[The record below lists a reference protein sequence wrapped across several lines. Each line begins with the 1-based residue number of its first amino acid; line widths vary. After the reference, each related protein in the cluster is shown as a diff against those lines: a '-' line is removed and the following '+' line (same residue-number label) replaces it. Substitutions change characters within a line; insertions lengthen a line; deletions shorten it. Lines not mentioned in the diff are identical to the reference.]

1 MKNLILLLAILLIYA
16 KNLSAEEFSIGS
28 LHHLLAKCA
37 KIESNKLRL
46 KCFDNIKLKNYKS
59 NTVRAENITN
69 TQTQTKTSEKAV
81 ENVPSETVPSPNQT
95 SNSAVNNF
103 GKKLESNSSITSYLK
118 GDFKKW
124 VKGQKLHLENGQ
136 IWEVRRAQSGYKHL
150 KNPKITIT
158 VGYLGSF
165 TAKIDGLNAT
175 AKVRRIK

>member
-1 MKNLILLLAILLIYA
+1 MKNLITLLAILLIYA
-16 KNLSAEEFSIGS
+16 KNLSAEEFSIDS
-28 LHHLLAKCA
+28 LHHIFAKCA
-37 KIESNKLRL
+37 KIESNELRL
-46 KCFDNIKLKNYKS
+46 ECFDNINLKNDEIE
-59 NTVRAENITN
+59 TERAENITN
-69 TQTQTKTSEKAV
+69 TQTQPKTGEKVV
-81 ENVPSETVPSPNQT
+81 ENASSQTVPNANQT
-95 SNSAVNNF
+95 NNSAVNSF

-136 IWEVRRAQSGYKHL
+136 IWEVRRAQSGYKHM